1 MKNKS
6 TRLSDQIA
14 DQIKMLIEKN
24 HLEIGDRL
32 PSERDLSAKLKVSRS
47 PVREAIRMLNSQG
60 LLITKR
66 GGGTYVQS
74 AGPQWPTQSIAP
86 LAGLLNQ
93 DLEYR
98 YDVLEA
104 RQGLEKTTASLAALR
119 ATAQDKKNIQQCFDV
134 LIKYQRLGDN
144 EMSARADAQFHLAI
158 AEASH
163 NVVLIQVM
171 RGLFELV
178 LSTVTE
184 NRRAMFH
191 YNDAETTKQLTAQH
205 EALMHAIFNG
215 NSKQAKEI
223 IDQHLL
229 YVQQSLRSYEED
241 KSRIERVQRLST
253 SHSLL

>member
-14 DQIKMLIEKN
+14 DQIKTLIQEKN
-24 HLEIGDRL
+24 LQLGDRL
-32 PSERDLSAKLKVSRS
+32 PSERDLSEKLKVSRS

-66 GGGTYVQS
+66 GGGTYVQLDS
-74 AGPQWPTQSIAP
+74 SQWADKSIAP
-86 LAGLLNQ
+86 LAGLLHQ

-104 RQGLEKTTASLAALR
+104 RQALEKKTAALAALR
-119 ATAQDKKNIQQCFDV
+119 ATAQDKENIQRCFDV
-134 LIKYQRLGDN
+134 LIKYQSISDN

-163 NVVLIQVM
+163 NAVLIQVM

-184 NRRAMFH
+184 NRNAMFQ
-191 YNDAETTKQLTAQH
+191 YKDAETTKQLTAQH
-205 EALMHAIFNG
+205 QALMYAIFDG
-215 NSKQAKEI
+215 DPEQAEKM
-223 IDQHLL
+223 IDQHLF
-229 YVQQSLRSYEED
+229 YVQNSLRSYEED
-241 KSRIERVQRLST
+241 QARLERAQRLST

>member
-14 DQIKMLIEKN
+14 DQIKKLIQVN
-24 HLEIGDRL
+24 HLQVGDRL
-32 PSERDLSAKLKVSRS
+32 PSERDLSEQLQVSRS

-60 LLITKR
+60 LLVTKR
-66 GGGTYVQS
+66 GGGTYVQLTS
-74 AGPQWPTQSIAP
+74 AQWSNKTIAP
-86 LAGLLNQ
+86 LAGLLHQ

-104 RQGLEKTTASLAALR
+104 RQALEKKTAALAALR
-119 ATAQDKKNIQQCFDV
+119 ATEKDKENIQRCFDV

-184 NRRAMFH
+184 NRHTMFQ
-191 YNDAETTKQLTAQH
+191 YNDAETTQQLTTQH
-205 EALMHAIFNG
+205 ASLMDAILN
-215 NSKQAKEI
+215 NNPEQAEKM

-229 YVQQSLRSYEED
+229 YVQNSLRSYQED
-241 KSRIERVQRLST
+241 QARLERAQRLST
-253 SHSLL
+253 SQSLL